1 MDKNKKS
8 SLGGRLVLLVIGLL
22 GVICTD
28 NMLEF
33 ILYIIMIFLIVS
45 YLLGDDSPSDD

>member
-1 MDKNKKS
+1 MNRKNKS
-8 SLGGRLVLLVIGLL
+8 SLGGRLILLVIGLL

-28 NMLEF
+28 NVLEF
-33 ILYIIMIFLIVS
+33 ILYIIMVFLIIS